1 MQKVTTNPKKKS
13 LFSRMTKCGL
23 AALCVVLGF
32 LVVGACTIGGFSSPG
47 RAYFAPAES
56 ELVFYLDYGDREA
69 VLGEVYI
76 NVGAIYTPAGEDV
89 TFSFRH
95 ATASGSY
102 SNGRFR
108 AGALGDFTM
117 GNIYSSRGEGLSGGN
132 YNWVRAFDLRETT
145 ESVTASSYRL
155 IRITVPCDML
165 INEVVFLD
173 TEGSVIPAHAA
184 ESEVQGYFDS
194 QYWHSYRD
202 LFHVNDR
209 ESVYGSLGDPA
220 NLTDSPR
227 VAAGAHTYTNFTQD
241 EMYTLMQIDNIRLGS
256 IIPEGFAVTDTDAG
270 PLATLLPMLGV
281 LLFGACPFGL
291 RIFPLL
297 CMAAM
302 VRAAYFF
309 GKELFGGKGG
319 FALLLCCLFAGGGLA
334 LTVGRLGLS
343 IAPAALFVLLS
354 YLCMYRFFRRGAEAE
369 NPMPGARNVLLS
381 GIFSRSPSRSTRRA
395 CLP

>member
-184 ESEVQGYFDS
+184 ESAVQGYFDS
-194 QYWHSYRD
+194 QY
-202 LFHVNDR
+202 
-209 ESVYGSLGDPA
+209 
-220 NLTDSPR
+220 
-227 VAAGAHTYTNFTQD
+227 
-241 EMYTLMQIDNIRLGS
+241 
-256 IIPEGFAVTDTDAG
+256 
-270 PLATLLPMLGV
+270 
-281 LLFGACPFGL
+281 
-291 RIFPLL
+291 
-297 CMAAM
+297 
-302 VRAAYFF
+302 
-309 GKELFGGKGG
+309 
-319 FALLLCCLFAGGGLA
+319 
-334 LTVGRLGLS
+334 
-343 IAPAALFVLLS
+343 
-354 YLCMYRFFRRGAEAE
+354 
-369 NPMPGARNVLLS
+369 
-381 GIFSRSPSRSTRRA
+381 
-395 CLP
+395 